1 MEKNEQKQMVGS
13 PKCGKLWCGHTTS
26 RTIHINYLPLQ
37 LRPLP
42 SIATVALFAEWYEY
56 LHIVRSTSVSVAT
69 TACLQA
75 KGDA

>member
-1 MEKNEQKQMVGS
+1 MVGS
-13 PKCGKLWCGHTTS
+13 PKCGKPWWAYHLSHHSYKLFTA
-26 RTIHINYLPLQ
+26 
-37 LRPLP
+37 